1 MSDNNSERSSELSHK
16 SKILE
21 GGKTQSVALSC
32 SSFSYDKK
40 VDTSPREGKTKK
52 KTFNPNKNIICCNC
66 GKNGHIYK
74 KCFNPITSL
83 GIICVK
89 SDELKSVENLISKSD
104 WKRTGFND
112 PNIYSKSSSFSTNT
126 SSQFQYLL
134 IRRKDSLSFA
144 EFVRVKYN
152 ISDVEYIKKMLK
164 NMSKDEHAFLQ
175 DATSPDE
182 IWNRLWTS
190 KKKSRTRINEYN
202 RVKKKLGLLL
212 NGAKDKYDNL
222 FTIKSL
228 LSDITTVRICPE
240 WGFPKGRRVPKE
252 SDIQCAIREFCEE
265 TDIHRYD
272 IHLLKKI
279 GPVEEIFTGSNNV
292 IYKHIYYIA
301 ELKNNINVSVNPNNI
316 HQKAEIGDIKWFNKK
331 ETIKKLEAKNKERIA
346 IFTRVSDYLE
356 NLENLPSL
364 D

>member
-1 MSDNNSERSSELSHK
+1 MYPHFKMS
-16 SKILE
+16 
-21 GGKTQSVALSC
+21 
-32 SSFSYDKK
+32 DKK
-40 VDTSPREGKTKK
+40 VDTSPRENKNKK
-52 KTFNPNKNIICCNC
+52 KLFNQNKNIICCNC
-66 GKNGHIYK
+66 GKSGHVYK

-89 SDELKSVENLISKSD
+89 TNNFKSVENLTSKSD

-112 PNIYSKSSSFSTNT
+112 LNIYSKPSSFSTDT
-126 SSQFQYLL
+126 SSRFNYLL

-175 DATSPDE
+175 NATTPDE

-202 RVKKKLGLLL
+202 MVKKKLGLLL
-212 NGAKDKYDNL
+212 NGAKDKNGNI

-228 LSDITTVRICPE
+228 LSDIATTRIFPE

-265 TDIHRYD
+265 TDIHRS
-272 IHLLKKI
+272 IIRLLKNI
-279 GPVEEIFTGSNNV
+279 GPVEEVFTGSNNV

-301 ELKNNINVSVNPNNI
+301 ELKTNIEVSVNPDNI
-316 HQKAEIGDIKWFNKK
+316 HQKAEIGDIRWFSK
-331 ETIKKLEAKNKERIA
+331 EDTIEKLEAKNKERIV
-346 IFTRVSDYLE
+346 IFTRVANYLE
-356 NLENLPSL
+356 SLPSF